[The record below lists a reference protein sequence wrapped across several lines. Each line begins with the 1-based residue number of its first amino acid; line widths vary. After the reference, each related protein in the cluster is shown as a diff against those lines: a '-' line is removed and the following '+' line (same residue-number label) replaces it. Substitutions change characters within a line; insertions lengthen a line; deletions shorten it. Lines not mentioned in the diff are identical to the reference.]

1 MPVSR
6 RTAEALARSVAD
18 SFADAQTRMLE
29 HLARVVGADIHQPHW
44 AELKAAQLGAYE
56 VQMRALI
63 ADLQREAATGVHT
76 ALTDAY
82 SRGGLAAVADLKQ
95 LGTVGVHPV
104 EPLAQMRAVEAL
116 AQATTGYL
124 EATGT
129 RILTST
135 LEAYRKAVAAGE
147 EARAIATTKGVMGVT
162 LGVQTRIQATQGVLD
177 DFAQS
182 GVTGFIDAANRA
194 WSLDSYAEMAVRAGT
209 MNAAV
214 EGHLDTL
221 QENDQ
226 DLVIVSEDGSP
237 CPECE
242 PYEGEVLSISGD
254 SEGYD
259 TVDDA
264 EAAGLMHP
272 GCFAP
277 GTVVSGPA
285 VCAADTR
292 WYEGELV
299 VLRVAAGDQLSVTE
313 NHPIL
318 TPHGWVPAGQ
328 LNEGDDVVCYLGQE
342 RMHGVVGPDYE
353 EMPALIEEIPGALLN
368 AVGMSSVSVP
378 SSPKQFHGDGG
389 GGEVDVV
396 YADSLLMRGHE
407 SAVAE
412 PIAQGNFAAIHL
424 PEALDGGSP
433 LGAFLPSSRSASRR
447 SVGGSS
453 PGATL
458 SERPA
463 GLLTMLLVGTRD
475 DRVAAKNEATGD
487 CRLTEAERFSNLFL
501 GPFSRDVSLSRL
513 VEVRRRHFLGHVYN
527 LQTVGGWYAAN
538 GIIAHN
544 CLHQLSCYQEGVT
557 VPYEP
562 KSDEEAAQQAQD
574 YRDNQRQRAIERDI
588 RAAKRTE
595 AVALTPEAQAEAH
608 AKVLAGQARAR
619 ANVAETNAVR
629 QSAREQISR
638 AAGRAT

>member
-18 SFADAQTRMLE
+18 TFAEGQTKMLE
-29 HLARVVGADIHQPHW
+29 ALARRVGADIHQPHW

-147 EARAIATTKGVMGVT
+147 EARALATTKGVMGVLT
-162 LGVQTRIQATQGVLD
+162 GTQTRIQATQGVLD

-182 GVTGFIDAANRA
+182 GVTGFIDAAQRA

-226 DLVIVSEDGSP
+226 DLVIVSEDGAP

-254 SEGYD
+254 SEGYE

-272 GCFAP
+272 G
-277 GTVVSGPA
+277 
-285 VCAADTR
+285 
-292 WYEGELV
+292 
-299 VLRVAAGDQLSVTE
+299 
-313 NHPIL
+313 
-318 TPHGWVPAGQ
+318 
-328 LNEGDDVVCYLGQE
+328 
-342 RMHGVVGPDYE
+342 
-353 EMPALIEEIPGALLN
+353 
-368 AVGMSSVSVP
+368 
-378 SSPKQFHGDGG
+378 
-389 GGEVDVV
+389 
-396 YADSLLMRGHE
+396 
-407 SAVAE
+407 
-412 PIAQGNFAAIHL
+412 
-424 PEALDGGSP
+424 
-433 LGAFLPSSRSASRR
+433 
-447 SVGGSS
+447 
-453 PGATL
+453 
-458 SERPA
+458 
-463 GLLTMLLVGTRD
+463 
-475 DRVAAKNEATGD
+475 
-487 CRLTEAERFSNLFL
+487 
-501 GPFSRDVSLSRL
+501 
-513 VEVRRRHFLGHVYN
+513 
-527 LQTVGGWYAAN
+527 
-538 GIIAHN
+538 

-562 KSDEEAAQQAQD
+562 KSDEEVAQQAQD

-638 AAGRAT
+638 AAGRAL